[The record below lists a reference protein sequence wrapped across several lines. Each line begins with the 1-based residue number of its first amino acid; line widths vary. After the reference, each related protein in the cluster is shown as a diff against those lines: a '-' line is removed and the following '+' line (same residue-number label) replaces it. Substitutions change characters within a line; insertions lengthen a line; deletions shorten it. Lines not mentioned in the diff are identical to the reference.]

1 MDLQK
6 TAREI
11 GLFETADN
19 LSKVRYSM
27 DVIQK
32 AGIAMPL
39 PDDDIGSKARAI
51 ANWLHGFAKRQYMFL
66 TPEIRLIEE
75 LGVFSQGNDECII
88 MLPGNLESDAKER
101 VRNNIPRNIK
111 VTVLPDTVF
120 PQTLFPGNGMIVICG
135 YDAAGHPMVLPDTY
149 RLAEHYRSFH
159 GRKVFVPYTELD
171 TAARYDGWL
180 ELKGQIMTDRW
191 RSNE

>member
-27 DVIQK
+27 DVVQK
-32 AGIAMPL
+32 AGAGMPL
-39 PDDDIGSKARAI
+39 PDDDICSKSREVAA
-51 ANWLHGFAKRQYMFL
+51 WLHGFDKSQYMFL

-75 LGVFSQGNDECII
+75 LGVLSQESTECII
-88 MLPGNLESDAKER
+88 ILSGNLESDAKER
-101 VRNNIPRNIK
+101 VSNNIPRNIK
-111 VTVLPDTVF
+111 VTVLPDTAF
-120 PQTLFPGNGMIVICG
+120 PQTLFPRNGMIVICG

-149 RLAEHYRSFH
+149 RLAEHYCRFH
-159 GRKVFVPYTELD
+159 GRKAFVPYTELD

-180 ELKGQIMTDRW
+180 ELKGQIISDKW